1 MSTQPAAIVGVGQTK
16 HKKRRDDVSLPGLV
30 REAAQ
35 RALDDAAL
43 TWTDIDA
50 VVLGKAP
57 DPFEG
62 VMMPELSMAD
72 ALGAVGKPLMR
83 VHTAGSVG
91 GSTALV
97 ATHLVQTGVHERVL
111 TIAYEKQ
118 AEGNAQWGLA
128 GGKSGGMGAGG
139 IFAPWMRT
147 YIARSGAPEDIGW
160 KVAVK
165 DRQNALK
172 NPYAHL
178 QLKDISIEKVK
189 ESPMLWDPIHF
200 LESCPSSDGA
210 CAMVITNEDGAARSP
225 KPPAWVLATAMRSEL
240 GTFPGRDTV
249 RPQAGVECAHMVYDA
264 AGITNPRE
272 QIDVAEL
279 YVPFSWYEPMWLEGH
294 DIAGP
299 GEGWRMVE
307 DGTTAMTGSFP
318 VNPSGGVLS
327 SNPIGAS
334 GMLRFAEAA
343 NQVRGAAGEHQIDGA
358 HVALGQAYGGA
369 AQYFAMWVVG
379 STIDAVAAKS

>member
-1 MSTQPAAIVGVGQTK
+1 MSAQPAAVIGVGQTK
-16 HKKRRDDVSLPGLV
+16 HKKKRDDVSLPGLV

-43 TWTDIDA
+43 TWSDIDA

-97 ATHLVQTGVHERVL
+97 ATGLIQTGVHERVL
-111 TIAYEKQ
+111 TVAYEKQ

-139 IFAPWMRT
+139 IFAPWMRS
-147 YIARSGAPEDIGW
+147 YIQRSGAPEDIGW

-210 CAMVITNEDGAARSP
+210 CAMVLTNEDGAKKSP
-225 KPPAWVLATAMRSEL
+225 KPPAWVLGTAMRSEL

-249 RPQAGVECAHMVYDA
+249 RPQAGVECAHMVYEA

-294 DIAGP
+294 GLADL
-299 GEGWRMVE
+299 GEGWKMTDSGATE
-307 DGTTAMTGSFP
+307 ITGSFP

-334 GMLRFAEAA
+334 GMIRFVEAA
-343 NQVRGAAGEHQIDGA
+343 LQVQGKAGEHQVEGA
-358 HVALGQAYGGA
+358 EVAIGHAYGA
-369 AQYFAMWVVG
+369 MAQYFAM
-379 STIDAVAAKS
+379 AVLSKSPSPF

>member
-1 MSTQPAAIVGVGQTK
+1 MSHEPCAIVGIGQTK
-16 HKKRRDDVSLPGLV
+16 YKKRRDDVSLPGLV

-35 RALDDAAL
+35 RALDDAGM
-43 TWTDIDA
+43 TWTDIDS

-72 ALGAVGKPLMR
+72 ALGAAGKPLMR

-91 GSTALV
+91 GSTAIV
-97 ATHLVQTGVHERVL
+97 ASHLIETGVQERVL
-111 TIAYEKQ
+111 AIAYEKQ

-147 YIARSGAPEDIGW
+147 YIERSGAPEDIGW

-165 DRQNALK
+165 DRQNACK

-189 ESPMLWDPIHF
+189 ESPMLWEPVHF

-210 CAMVITNEDGAARSP
+210 CAMVLTNEAGAKKSP

-240 GTFPGRDTV
+240 GQFPGRDPV
-249 RPQAGVECAHMVYDA
+249 RPVAGVECAHMLYDS
-264 AGITNPRE
+264 AGITDPRK
-272 QIDVAEL
+272 QIDVAEI

-299 GEGWRMVE
+299 GEGWK
-307 DGTTAMTGSFP
+307 MTDSGATQITGDFP
-318 VNPSGGVLS
+318 VNASGGVLS

-334 GMLRFAEAA
+334 GMIRFAEAA
-343 NQVRGAAGEHQIDGA
+343 LQVRGEAGEHQVEGA
-358 HVALGQAYGGA
+358 TVGLGHAYGGA
-369 AQYFAMWVVG
+369 AQYFAMWIVG
-379 STIDAVAAKS
+379 ASLDAVSAKQ